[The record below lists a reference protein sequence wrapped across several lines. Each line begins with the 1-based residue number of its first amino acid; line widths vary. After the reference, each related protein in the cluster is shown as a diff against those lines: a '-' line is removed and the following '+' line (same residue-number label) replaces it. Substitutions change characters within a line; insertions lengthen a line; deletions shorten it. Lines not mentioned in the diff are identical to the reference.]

1 MGYDQARSTADLS
14 PDERAR
20 LRRAH
25 QNLRAA
31 SQELEALV
39 ATEPLRNRW
48 APEPAPPEILAAARA
63 ELLRTYEELTRCHE
77 EILTAVAV
85 PPARAAT
92 GAPAETDAGTLG
104 GSGAG

>member
-1 MGYDQARSTADLS
+1 VEYDQVRSTADLS

-48 APEPAPPEILAAARA
+48 EPEPAPPEILAAARA
-63 ELLRTYEELTRCHE
+63 ELLRTYEELARCHE
-77 EILTAVAV
+77 EILGRCLS
-85 PPARAAT
+85 P
-92 GAPAETDAGTLG
+92 
-104 GSGAG
+104 